1 MPELILFFSF
11 LLSFLLA
18 LYGTPIA
25 RKAALRYNLMD
36 VPDGQLKKHG
46 EPVPYMGGV
55 IVYFALISPLSLLF
69 EFNKEMLGILFSSSI
84 LLIVGLFDDFKA
96 LTPRIKF
103 LFQIM
108 ATYILLKSGI
118 YIQVIY
124 IPQWL
129 NASLSFLWILT
140 VVNAFNIIDVMD
152 GLASSVG
159 AVISIVI
166 FVISL
171 HQNNFL
177 ISIISL
183 SLAAA
188 LAGFLKFNWQPAKI
202 YLGDA
207 GSMVLGLVLGSL
219 AIMVS
224 YTRFNQLAFVSA
236 LEILAI
242 PLFDLVYVMLLR
254 LARRKSPFKGSP
266 DHFALRLKKKFGWS
280 SGKTV
285 GFIMGIQGLLSVI
298 VLANFYSTPTVT
310 VLTGLF
316 LILFFIILGWRLA
329 KVAME

>member
-25 RKAALRYNLMD
+25 RKAALRYNLLD
-36 VPDGQLKKHG
+36 VPDGELKRQG

-69 EFNKEMLGILFSSSI
+69 EFNKELLGILFSSSI

-103 LFQIM
+103 LFQIV

-124 IPQWL
+124 LPQWL
-129 NASLSFLWILT
+129 NTGLSFLWIIT
-140 VVNAFNIIDVMD
+140 MVNAFNIIDIMD
-152 GLASSVG
+152 GLAAAVG
-159 AVISIVI
+159 TVIAIVI

-171 HQNNFL
+171 YQSNFL

-188 LAGFLKFNWQPAKI
+188 LIGFLKFNWQPAKI

-207 GSMVLGLVLGSL
+207 GSMVLGLLFGSL

-224 YTRFNQLAFVSA
+224 YTRFNRLAFVSA
-236 LEILAI
+236 VQILAI
-242 PLFDLVYVMLLR
+242 PLFDLLYVMVLR
-254 LARRKSPFKGSP
+254 LLKGKSPFLGSP
-266 DHFALRLKKKFGWS
+266 DHFALRLKKRFNWS
-280 SGKTV
+280 SRKTV
-285 GFIMGIQGLLSVI
+285 GFVLAVQLGLAAI
-298 VLANFYSTPTVT
+298 VLVNFFSTPMVT
-310 VLTGLF
+310 VIGGLF
-316 LILFFIILGWRLA
+316 SIFFFIGFGWWLS